1 MPTPPD
7 TVTLTCGAVLCDM
20 DGTLVDSTA
29 VVEAV
34 WAEFARDY
42 GIDLDVLL
50 EHAHGRP
57 TVQTVQHF
65 APAGADVPG
74 ITARHEAQEQSR
86 TEGVVEI
93 PGAADFVAQ
102 VPADAIAI
110 VTSATADLLRV
121 RMQVAGVAL
130 PDTLVTADDLLVGK
144 PDPGPYLRA
153 AELLG
158 VAPADAVV
166 FEDSE
171 AGVRAGLAA
180 GMRTVLVG
188 PLATPITEG
197 LPRVRDF
204 RDVEVDVV
212 GDDASDRLRLTL
224 HVREA

>member
-1 MPTPPD
+1 M
-7 TVTLTCGAVLCDM
+7 
-20 DGTLVDSTA
+20 
-29 VVEAV
+29 
-34 WAEFARDY
+34 
-42 GIDLDVLL
+42 
-50 EHAHGRP
+50 
-57 TVQTVQHF
+57 QHF

-130 PDTLVTADDLLVGK
+130 PDTLVTADDLLVGN
-144 PDPGPYLRA
+144 PDPGPTRA

-158 VAPADAVV
+158 WHLRTRWYSKTARPACAQGWRPACGRCW
-166 FEDSE
+166 S
-171 AGVRAGLAA
+171 AR
-180 GMRTVLVG
+180 
-188 PLATPITEG
+188 LATPITEG

-212 GDDASDRLRLTL
+212 GDGVDDGASDRLRLTL